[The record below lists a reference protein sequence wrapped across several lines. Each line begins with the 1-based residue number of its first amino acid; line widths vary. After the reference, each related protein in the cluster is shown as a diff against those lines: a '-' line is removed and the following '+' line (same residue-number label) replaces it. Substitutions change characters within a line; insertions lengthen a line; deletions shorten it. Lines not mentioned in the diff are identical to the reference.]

1 MTQTQLTGKEL
12 RKVFADTLDKGF
24 SRSLIMVSYREN
36 EQLINEVGVPYS
48 LHEEEKVIRVGPY
61 IKDSTTTQPS
71 DLHDR
76 EKLILISNIVE
87 YRRIELSDII

>member
-1 MTQTQLTGKEL
+1 MTSRTQSLREEL
-12 RKVFADTLDKGF
+12 RVAFADTLDKKF
-24 SRSLIMVSYREN
+24 SRFLIMVSYREN
-36 EQLINEVGVPYS
+36 GQLINEIGVPYS
-48 LHEEEKVIRVGPY
+48 LHEKVIRVGPY

-76 EKLILISNIVE
+76 EKLILISNITG